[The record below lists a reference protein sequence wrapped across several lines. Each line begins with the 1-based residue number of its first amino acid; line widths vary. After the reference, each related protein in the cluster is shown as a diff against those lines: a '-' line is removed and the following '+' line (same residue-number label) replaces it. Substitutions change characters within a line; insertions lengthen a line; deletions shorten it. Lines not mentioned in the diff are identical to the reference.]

1 VKLKLDPDDI
11 NQSRKRI
18 NNQNNNA
25 DKKEFT
31 DQYFNSKSK
40 DKKSILNLLLP
51 DEENNEN
58 NNIKIPPIL
67 TQNSNNP
74 IKSSRTPN
82 DLVNL
87 GSSINFNDYSKSN
100 SR

>member
-25 DKKEFT
+25 EKKEFT

-67 TQNSNNP
+67 TQVSNNP
-74 IKSSRTPN
+74 IKSSRTN

-87 GSSINFNDYSKSN
+87 GSSINLNDYSKSN